1 MELAYRNTSKKTSER
16 KSKGYFGKAARW
28 TKGKARN
35 IVFAAALPLLAIA
48 SAGCESTGRQRS
60 NGNVEGNVCSSY
72 NDSTVSLNGETDG
85 KTAKISELKKLPE
98 DRVITEPLIDF
109 VNETHALSTEGMPPD
124 IMLTKVPAE
133 CFDEG
138 VAAYASLDERGAYV
152 PTQVVFSS
160 MRCQDVQLWVLFH
173 EIGHFQ
179 ENGGGNE
186 VIAQLNA
193 VEQIIMGYVV
203 FSNQTENPHD
213 IIGWAVSRNAALKPE
228 FLFHFP
234 IMDVNSVNEHD
245 KADIFVARKLLEY
258 NGDFREVRGEVGR
271 LINEGRLSEAVNEE
285 VERYY
290 EEYYSSGN
298 PGFGVIATDNLELR
312 KTFFRELERR
322 FGKDTAMAYLDATSY
337 NARISADAETL
348 DNIVIGL
355 EGMSCQPAPPFGV
368 ENGPL
373 EMEGCSVL
381 GSEEGYVIEQ
391 PHVLCCIGAEE
402 QEGEII
408 FRKWKVHAGG
418 YRCKGPLRLYGQEWE
433 NVHFLGIEGK
443 EEMDPGEVCY

>member
-1 MELAYRNTSKKTSER
+1 MELKHRNSVEKKP
-16 KSKGYFGKAARW
+16 KNYFRKAAEW
-28 TKGKARN
+28 VGKTARN
-35 IVFAAALPLLAIA
+35 AAFAAALPLLALA
-48 SAGCESTGRQRS
+48 SAGCESTGRQGS
-60 NGNVEGNVCSSY
+60 NVEGNVCSSY
-72 NDSTVSLNGETDG
+72 NDSTVSLNRETDG
-85 KTAKISELKKLPE
+85 KIARISELKKNPE
-98 DRVITEPLIDF
+98 GEIITEPIIDF

-124 IMLTKVPAE
+124 IMLTRVPAE

-160 MRCQDVQLWVLFH
+160 MRCPDIQLWVLFH

-179 ENGGGNE
+179 ENGAGNE

-193 VEQIIMGYVV
+193 VEQIIMGYAV
-203 FSNQTENPHD
+203 FSNQTEHPHD
-213 IIGWAVSRNAALKPE
+213 IIGWAVSRNASLKLE

-234 IMDVNSVNEHD
+234 ITDINSVNEHD
-245 KADIFVARKLLEY
+245 RADIFVARKLLEH
-258 NGDFREVRGEVGR
+258 NGDFRAVREEAGR
-271 LINEGRLSEAVNEE
+271 LINEGRLLDAVNEE
-285 VERYY
+285 VEGYY

-312 KTFFRELERR
+312 KVFFRELERR
-322 FGKDTAMAYLDATSY
+322 FGKDTAMAYLNATSY
-337 NARISADAETL
+337 NARISADAETM
-348 DNIVIGL
+348 DNIAIGL
-355 EGMSCQPAPPFGV
+355 EGMSCMPAPPFGV

-433 NVHFLGIEGK
+433 NVHFLSIEDK
-443 EEMDPGEVCY
+443 EEMEPGEVCY